1 MEEGRLTP
9 FMVFYT
15 EHRDSINRSKFK
27 RPEEISKEVFR
38 LWRMLGPERKRDY
51 CLLSNLYAESLV
63 KHGEGSGVGKK
74 RKLAT
79 GHRTRRKKDPRL
91 PKLPVSSFMWFSRH
105 HRAILRNEHQDLSF
119 CDIGK
124 TVGALW
130 KTATMAEKRPF
141 EELAAEV
148 CYNLHE
154 ILDLELSGATHLSH
168 VLAARHHVE
177 RIPCHSPVYE
187 CIGIPGAFWG
197 RYAVYR
203 RLFCLIK
210 RFRVG
215 CTTLVDETNCVRGSQ

>member
-15 EHRDSINRSKFK
+15 EHRDTVNRSKFT

-63 KHGEGSGVGKK
+63 KHGAVSGGVKK
-74 RKLAT
+74 RKLVA
-79 GHRTRRKKDPRL
+79 GQKTRRKKDPRL

-105 HRAILRNEHQDLSF
+105 HRAILRNDHQELSF

-130 KTATMAEKRPF
+130 KTASVAEKQPF
-141 EELAAEV
+141 EQRAVEV
-148 CYNLHE
+148 CQSHRIFGFE
-154 ILDLELSGATHLSH
+154 LERCN
-168 VLAARHHVE
+168 AARIHVDGN
-177 RIPCHSPVYE
+177 IHV
-187 CIGIPGAFWG
+187 
-197 RYAVYR
+197 
-203 RLFCLIK
+203 
-210 RFRVG
+210 
-215 CTTLVDETNCVRGSQ
+215 